1 MEIISMLVM
10 FKENES
16 ALMLRI
22 ALRIKTSASPI
33 KYPMNKP
40 MIAILK
46 ERKLNFLKKVS
57 NPINRRL
64 KENPPI
70 SP

>member
-1 MEIISMLVM
+1 MEMISMLVM
-10 FKENES
+10 FKEEDRT
-16 ALMLRI
+16 LMLRI

-46 ERKLNFLKKVS
+46 ERKLNFLKKLS
-57 NPINRRL
+57 NPIKRRL
-64 KENPPI
+64 KENPPKR
-70 SP
+70 P

>member
-1 MEIISMLVM
+1 MLVM

-64 KENPPI
+64 KKNPPI